1 MLQNQPEV
9 VLSINNVLLRGSS
22 VRNTEYVIGLV
33 VNTGRDSKVI
43 QGVRAPPCLPLN
55 SIECH

>member
-33 VNTGRDSKVI
+33 VNTGRYSKVM
-43 QGVRAPPCLPLN
+43 QGMRASLCLPLN
-55 SIECH
+55 SIDCH